1 MVSIQRTAN
10 NEAQKTSASKSS
22 KGIKA
27 WFMRQP
33 KWLRVAMVVVIII
46 LLPLILSVVIG
57 FIKFIVGLIARGVKS
72 MKTRFAKPLP
82 VKGTPMDEKSNLE
95 GK

>member
-1 MVSIQRTAN
+1 MVSTQRSAADNT
-10 NEAQKTSASKSS
+10 QKAAAAKSS

-33 KWLRVAMVVVIII
+33 KWLRIVMIVVIII
-46 LLPLILSVVIG
+46 MLPLILSVVIG
-57 FIKFIVGLIARGVKS
+57 LIKAVIGLIARGVKS

-82 VKGTPMDEKSNLE
+82 MAEQPVDEKSNLE